1 MPMITVQLA
10 AEPEPGLTRRVV
22 DAVAGLTASVLR
34 KDPKVTA
41 IAVEYLPRRHWF
53 VAGRSTEELGRA
65 AFFVEVR
72 VTDGTNTKDEKA
84 RFVAEAFRALRGALG
99 EVDEESYV
107 HVNEVRADAYGYG
120 GRTQERRFIES
131 RPALGLA
138 S

>member
-41 IAVEYLPRRHWF
+41 VAVEYLPRRHWF

-84 RFVAEAFRALRGALG
+84 RFVAEAFQALRDALG

-107 HVNEVRADAYGYG
+107 HVNEVRGDAYGYG
-120 GRTQERRFIES
+120 GRTQERRFIEA
-131 RPALGLA
+131 RPAPGLA
-138 S
+138 A